1 MQNYSNHTQS
11 VPGSA
16 PGIEHHE
23 IACLPSRTGQ
33 AHIACLDYSPGQVAA
48 QAIDNLED
56 FVGRHRPEWA
66 VVRWISVDGLADL
79 HAIQALAT
87 KYDLHPLVVE
97 DMLQKN

>member
-48 QAIDNLED
+48 
-56 FVGRHRPEWA
+56 
-66 VVRWISVDGLADL
+66 S
-79 HAIQALAT
+79 
-87 KYDLHPLVVE
+87 
-97 DMLQKN
+97 